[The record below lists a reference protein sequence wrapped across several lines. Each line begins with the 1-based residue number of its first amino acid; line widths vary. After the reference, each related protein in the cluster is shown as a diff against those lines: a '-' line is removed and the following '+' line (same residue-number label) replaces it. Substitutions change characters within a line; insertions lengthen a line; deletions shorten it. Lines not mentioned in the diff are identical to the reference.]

1 MLASEI
7 FLEAPTIDPKSFYR
21 FVETPPDAN
30 GHVGYKV
37 YDKETGMAITFRGEN
52 ASTEAEEWIDKNDQ
66 RRKAKLL
73 KQKQKQQRF
82 KNKEQYKKVATD
94 GYKKFLGGRTTYRLM
109 KFITLAERGNNVLL
123 YIRRYYAAYA
133 ENGCSEKRIE
143 TNKSPYGNRLVYD
156 DMIYL
161 KKKTADTIAEAVVQI
176 LTGWATGTISYIAA
190 IKLCSVI
197 AAIFAITAPAAIIW
211 IIGIIIGVTLGY
223 AAVPWVEKFIATE
236 WKPLGKTLG
245 DYVFYLLWLEVAG
258 GLVACNE
265 SAGKSN
271 KNILIE
277 QKRINEDL
285 EQAKN
290 AFLKIAEKLYNQIY
304 NRFPNNI
311 KSSIEAITKY
321 IKNLLK

>member
-7 FLEAPTIDPKSFYR
+7 FLEAPTIDPESFYR

-52 ASTEAEEWIDKNDQ
+52 ASTEAEEWIDKNDH

-82 KNKEQYKKVATD
+82 NNKEQYKKVATA

-161 KKKTADTIAEAVVQI
+161 KKKTADTIAEAAVQI
-176 LTGWATGTISYIAA
+176 LTGWATGTISGIAA
-190 IKLCSVI
+190 IKICTIL
-197 AAIFAITAPAAIIW
+197 AAIFAITAPAAIIY
-211 IIGIIIGVTLGY
+211 ITGIIIGVTLGY
-223 AAVPWVEKFIATE
+223 AGVPWLEKFIATE

-245 DYVFYLLWLEVAG
+245 DYIFYLLWLEVAG
-258 GLVACNE
+258 GLADCNE
-265 SAGKSN
+265 SAGKSK

-290 AFLKIAEKLYNQIY
+290 AFLKIAEKLYNEIY
-304 NRFPNNI
+304 YRVPAWL
-311 KSSIEAITKY
+311 KSSIEAVTKY
-321 IKNLLK
+321 IKNELK

>member
-1 MLASEI
+1 LLASEI
-7 FLEAPTIDPKSFYR
+7 FLEAPTIDPESFYR

-161 KKKTADTIAEAVVQI
+161 KKKTADTIAEAVVQV
-176 LTGWATGTISYIAA
+176 LTGWATGTISTIAA

>member
-1 MLASEI
+1 LLASEI
-7 FLEAPTIDPKSFYR
+7 FLEAPTIDPESFYR

-82 KNKEQYKKVATD
+82 NNKEQYKKVATA

-143 TNKSPYGNRLVYD
+143 TNKSRYGNRLVYD

-161 KKKTADTIAEAVVQI
+161 KKKTADTIAEAAVQI
-176 LTGWATGTISYIAA
+176 FSSWLTGAMSTIVA
-190 IKLCSVI
+190 IKICTIL
-197 AAIFAITAPAAIIW
+197 AAIFAITAPAAI
-211 IIGIIIGVTLGY
+211 
-223 AAVPWVEKFIATE
+223 
-236 WKPLGKTLG
+236 
-245 DYVFYLLWLEVAG
+245 
-258 GLVACNE
+258 N
-265 SAGKSN
+265 
-271 KNILIE
+271 NILIE

-290 AFLKIAEKLYNQIY
+290 AFLKIAEKLYNEIY
-304 NRFPNNI
+304 YRVPAWL
-311 KSSIEAITKY
+311 KSSIKAVIKY
-321 IKNLLK
+321 IKNELK

>member
-1 MLASEI
+1 LLASEI